1 MLDRPE
7 TPRIVIGLMYCFLAF
22 FSLPF
27 FMLLLMQG
35 GFEDEGI
42 ISGIEIAYHVINF
55 LVAIWIFKDYLKES
69 FLNVRID
76 TKGFFKT
83 VGTCVTLMITFAFF
97 MFRLFLLQGDELMAM
112 AAFGI
117 LPLAEVDLFTLSS
130 YVIIMNPIFGTVCMV
145 VLVPFSISC
154 LYYATSFAPVCCSRP
169 WLAYLVVAVVI
180 AFPRVCNGLTYW
192 LPME

>member
-1 MLDRPE
+1 M
-7 TPRIVIGLMYCFLAF
+7 
-22 FSLPF
+22 
-27 FMLLLMQG
+27 
-35 GFEDEGI
+35 
-42 ISGIEIAYHVINF
+42 
-55 LVAIWIFKDYLKES
+55 
-69 FLNVRID
+69 RID

-130 YVIIMNPIFGTVCMV
+130 YVIIMNPIFGTVCMA

-169 WLAYLVVAVVI
+169 WLAYIVVAVVI

-192 LPME
+192 LPMEELILYLVQLPMHLLACWSYQKTDTVWAPIAVHALTNLVTSRLILLFLA